1 MLQTDDILEEELLK
15 QLKEWKDKHSIQL
28 FPMRNK
34 NYGGVSANGVA
45 SYVSHSRN
53 QTVDVI

>member
-1 MLQTDDILEEELLK
+1 MLQTEDLLEEELFK

-34 NYGGVSANGVA
+34 NFGGFSANGVA
-45 SYVSHSRN
+45 CYASHSRN
-53 QTVDVI
+53 QTVDVL